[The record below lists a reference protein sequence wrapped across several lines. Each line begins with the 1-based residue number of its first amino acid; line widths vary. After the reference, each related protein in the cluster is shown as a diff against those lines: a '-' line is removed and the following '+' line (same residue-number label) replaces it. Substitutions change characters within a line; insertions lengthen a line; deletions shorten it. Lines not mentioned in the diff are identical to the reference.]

1 MIIDSPII
9 SGSTAATGS
18 LNQVGNVV
26 ITGSLTVTGPISGAL
41 TGSVDSASFSQTSI
55 SASYASNA
63 ELLDGLNSTV
73 FTQTGSF
80 NTFSSSILSYTGS
93 TNTRLNALESTSG
106 SLNTASGSA
115 ITRLN
120 ALETASGSAITRLNS
135 LETTTGSLNT
145 ASGSAITRLG
155 NLETASGS
163 AITRL
168 NALESTTGSLNT
180 ASGSAITR
188 LNSLESNTGSYA
200 TTGSNTFVSSQ
211 YISNT
216 INPTGFT
223 TTASLYTD
231 GGLRVTKDAYVSGT
245 LYLNNV
251 TVYGTQSVN
260 YITSSQLDISD
271 NIINVNTATPNVRFG
286 GLAVYDSGS
295 TSLTGSMLWDS
306 QNNNWIY
313 SNPSGSGNY
322 DSSMVIMGPRNA
334 STLGNEQGL
343 NCNYLVQGQ
352 GSHHTTSS
360 MIYNDSAM
368 TCIPGIIIGGS
379 DIVLS
384 SANPFVY
391 GGTAVGGAGISN
403 NTGASYIK
411 IYGASHATTPNVTAF
426 VNASS
431 TTLTISNTGD
441 TYFANNVCALNLVSR
456 CNIRVG
462 VNGGYAVVSGPTTG
476 AAISLGSNS
485 ATFDRNLS
493 LGLVD
498 GSLAFNPI
506 LTINAQTANVGIGM
520 CTPDRR
526 LYITDTSVT
535 QGTFLAYNQCSTF
548 CGTVI
553 EGITDR
559 TSNSAFNLMNL
570 KSSTTSMFIVRGD
583 GNVGIGTTSPATLL
597 ANTSTRPANADGLS
611 IHLSGLDWVVNGQG
625 YAGTIW
631 NTSATANNY
640 NAGLLVRICSTDVTD
655 RILDLESGGI
665 NKFRMLGTGV
675 ATFTCQVNAESFYTN
690 DTRYIS
696 NQIMSGYNANSED
709 SDIWINYTG
718 YLGGTTRF
726 RDFRVGNGK
735 QGQIALFD
743 GSTGAATFTCSVTAN
758 GGNILSSGA
767 SYGIVQVKGSGA
779 STWQMFA
786 NPSDEM
792 RFGISGVGDFM
803 TIKNSGNVGIGTT
816 TPTGTY
822 GKLSVAG
829 GISILNDNNAK
840 LEIGRYNGSVSN
852 AYIKLGANANS
863 LIITNNT
870 DAADIFTI
878 TNCGNVGIGTTS
890 PSGVGILLN
899 AKGITGNT
907 VSMVIAESADA
918 GSMVSLYSGASS
930 GDHPS
935 LIYLRDLRF
944 GSGNKDTTCYAER
957 MRITSG
963 GNVGIG
969 TASPNASSP
978 LHIKMCS
985 NSNGDGIRI
994 QAICSGASGSQPG
1007 IAFANVSD
1015 AKRYSISLDNT
1026 GDILQITNAAGANTL
1041 QINQSSVACFASQTC
1056 APMFISTAGCMASN
1070 GIITYSVGGTMQ
1082 GITSTYF
1089 DFPTWDDAGQG
1100 QMFEIKAF
1108 FDHFY
1113 NWNYGTHYYVFLTAR
1128 EGNTQALTMFSCGT
1142 ANGGSWM
1149 SYKTSSTNLRVCKI
1163 AGSYIGGGA
1172 YWIQVTAK
1180 QP

>member
-120 ALETASGSAITRLNS
+120 ALETASGSLNTASGSAITRLNALEITTGSLNTASGSAITRLDNLETASGSAITRLNS

-155 NLETASGS
+155 NLEDK
-163 AITRL
+163 
-168 NALESTTGSLNT
+168 
-180 ASGSAITR
+180 
-188 LNSLESNTGSYA
+188 TGSYA

-271 NIINVNTATPNVRFG
+271 NIINVNTATPNIRFG

-295 TSLTGSMLWDS
+295 TSLTGSILWDS

-343 NCNYLVQGQ
+343 NCNYLVLGH

-360 MIYNDSAM
+360 MVFHDGSA
-368 TCIPGIIIGGS
+368 TCLPGSVTAGS
-379 DIVLS
+379 DLILS
-384 SANPFVY
+384 ATNGNIY
-391 GGTAVGGAGISN
+391 GGTALGSSIISN
-403 NTGASYIK
+403 IGGQTYARF
-411 IYGASHATTPNVTAF
+411 YGASHATLPNVTAF

-441 TYFANNVCALNLVSR
+441 TCFANNVCALNLVSR

-462 VNGGYAVVSGPTTG
+462 VNGGYAVISGPTTG

-498 GSLAFNPI
+498 GSLAFNPV

-548 CGTVI
+548 CGTII

-570 KSSTTSMFIVRGD
+570 KSSTTSMFTVRGD
-583 GNVGIGTTSPATLL
+583 GLACFASTVCAPVLVAGSTFSILGNGSAYICFYKDYSGSPSNPGFVIVNASGTTTLSH
-597 ANTSTRPANADGLS
+597 N
-611 IHLSGLDWVVNGQG
+611 
-625 YAGTIW
+625 
-631 NTSATANNY
+631 
-640 NAGLLVRICSTDVTD
+640 
-655 RILDLESGGI
+655 
-665 NKFRMLGTGV
+665 
-675 ATFTCQVNAESFYTN
+675 
-690 DTRYIS
+690 S
-696 NQIMSGYNANSED
+696 N
-709 SDIWINYTG
+709 
-718 YLGGTTRF
+718 GGTTNMGGNLLVSGVGCFSSTVCAPAFVGGTISGTTGTFSGNIGVTVANTPEVLLTHSNTSKTFLMAVDGSNAFF
-726 RDFRVGNGK
+726 RANSTNNILFQYAGGTT
-735 QGQIALFD
+735 ALNIN
-743 GSTGAATFTCSVTAN
+743 GSTGATTFSNTVTAAGTGGRSVVLTGLGAGQVAIN
-758 GGNILSSGA
+758 GDNSTYATSIVFNNQAGGTTLS
-767 SYGIVQVKGSGA
+767 GIWAYGSGA
-779 STWQMFA
+779 TLNWLGLGGTAYNGASIYL
-786 NPSDEM
+786 PP
-792 RFGISGVGDFM
+792 
-803 TIKNSGNVGIGTT
+803 SGNVGIGTT
-816 TPTGTY
+816 
-822 GKLSVAG
+822 
-829 GISILNDNNAK
+829 
-840 LEIGRYNGSVSN
+840 
-852 AYIKLGANANS
+852 
-863 LIITNNT
+863 
-870 DAADIFTI
+870 
-878 TNCGNVGIGTTS
+878 
-890 PSGVGILLN
+890 
-899 AKGITGNT
+899 
-907 VSMVIAESADA
+907 
-918 GSMVSLYSGASS
+918 
-930 GDHPS
+930 
-935 LIYLRDLRF
+935 
-944 GSGNKDTTCYAER
+944 
-957 MRITSG
+957 
-963 GNVGIG
+963 
-969 TASPNASSP
+969 SPNASSP

-1070 GIITYSVGGTMQ
+1070 GIITYSVGGTMV
-1082 GITSTYF
+1082 GTTATYF
-1089 DFPTWDDAGQG
+1089 DFPTWNDAGQG

-1113 NWNYGTHYYVFLTAR
+1113 NWSYGAHYYVFLTTR
-1128 EGNTQALTMFSCGT
+1128 ETLSQALTMFNCTTG
-1142 ANGGSWM
+1142 NGGSWM
-1149 SYKTSSTNLRVCKI
+1149 AYKPDNTTLRVCKV
-1163 AGSYIGGGA
+1163 AGSYVGGGA